1 MILEMEKVV
10 EDYRLVLTADA
21 SPIRD
26 EANLPH
32 PRQTIDRAIMLWAKL
47 EIGEFL
53 GELEDVYVAL
63 ARFQPAGASLEA
75 VEAEAAIRREA
86 MAPMDTKATEG
97 SAHTMMIRLS
107 EAIRTRKLKIA
118 EVHGENGNKT
128 AEAFLHGAALRQMKP
143 NELADRDIRISRD
156 KLKAYA
162 ERIGEKPKF
171 LYPEV
176 RK

>member
-75 VEAEAAIRREA
+75 VEAEAAIQREA
-86 MAPMDTKATEG
+86 MAP
-97 SAHTMMIRLS
+97 ILS
-107 EAIRTRKLKIA
+107 D
-118 EVHGENGNKT
+118 
-128 AEAFLHGAALRQMKP
+128 ALQ
-143 NELADRDIRISRD
+143 E
-156 KLKAYA
+156 
-162 ERIGEKPKF
+162 F
-171 LYPEV
+171 V
-176 RK
+176 